1 MSLLDPNNEE
11 ETAAVGATIKIIHC
25 ASCGTDY
32 YTQLQPGQSLTDL
45 LNEMKC
51 PCGNSEL
58 AEKVVDS
65 IPNES
70 TES

>member
-1 MSLLDPNNEE
+1 MSLLDANNEE
-11 ETAAVGATIKIIHC
+11 ESAAVGTTIKIMHC

-32 YTQLQPGQSLTDL
+32 YTQLQPGQSVEDL
-45 LNEMKC
+45 LKDMSC
-51 PCGNSEL
+51 PCGNSQL

-65 IPNES
+65 IPNEG